1 MKKLIFV
8 FLLLPSLMFA
18 QRSAKVWWFDVGAK
32 VQTGFTG
39 LYNQVIA
46 DDGMWAY
53 DPGKGTTFG
62 GKLGINYDVHGFTV
76 DAMFGSSTNK
86 FEGPNPKVADVKV
99 NVTDLYVLYRNNK
112 SLGYFELGPKLSL
125 INKVENS
132 ILENNDVTDQ
142 YAANALGGVLGF
154 GVYFLGSDGAMSG
167 ILGLRFEYGFTDI
180 VDEAGIAA
188 AGDPAPVNDSSFSYT
203 GRDYGSTHP
212 IFAGIVF
219 ELNFGLGYFGRAG
232 CGRRSKFIRF

>member
-1 MKKLIFV
+1 MY
-8 FLLLPSLMFA
+8 S

-46 DDGMWAY
+46 DDGVWDY
-53 DPGKGTTFG
+53 DPGSGTTFG
-62 GKLGINYDVHGFTV
+62 GKIGINYDVHGFTL
-76 DAMFGSSTNK
+76 DAMFGSSTNQ
-86 FEGPNPKVADVKV
+86 FENSSLNTNAEVTV

-132 ILENNDVTDQ
+132 LESADVTDQ
-142 YAANALGGVLGF
+142 YAANALGAVLGF

-180 VDEAGIAA
+180 VDETNAMGAA
-188 AGDPAPVNDSSFSYT
+188 NPAPINEASFNYT
-203 GRDYGSTHP
+203 SGDREYGSTHP